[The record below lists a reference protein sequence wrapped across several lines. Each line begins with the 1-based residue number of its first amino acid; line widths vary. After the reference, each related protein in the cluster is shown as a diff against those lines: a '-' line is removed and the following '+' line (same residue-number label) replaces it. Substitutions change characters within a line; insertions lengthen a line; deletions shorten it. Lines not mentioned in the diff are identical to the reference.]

1 MAYTIMIVDD
11 SALMRQVIA
20 KTLHVAGVAIGKLL
34 EAANGREALALLRQ
48 DWVDLVFS
56 DINMP
61 DMNGLELLRQ
71 MAEDDLLKTVPVVV
85 ISTERSE
92 ARAAELKA
100 AGVKEIIHKPF
111 TPETLKAAVDR
122 ILSPWGGGG

>member
-1 MAYTIMIVDD
+1 MAYNIMIVDD

-20 KTLHVAGVAIGKLL
+20 KTLDVAGVPINKLH
-34 EAANGREALALLRQ
+34 EAANGREALDVLRK

-61 DMNGLELLRQ
+61 EMNGIELLHE
-71 MAEDDLLKTVPVVV
+71 MAGDDMLKSIPVVV

-92 ARAAELKA
+92 ARAAELRA
-100 AGVKEIIHKPF
+100 AGVKEIVCKPF
-111 TPETLKAAVDR
+111 TPETIKAVVDR
-122 ILSPWGGGG
+122 LLASQ

>member
-20 KTLHVAGVAIGKLL
+20 KTLNVAGVAIGKLL
-34 EAANGREALALLRQ
+34 EAANGREALDLLRQ

-61 DMNGLELLRQ
+61 EMNGLELLKQ
-71 MAEDDLLKTVPVVV
+71 MAADDMLKSVPVVV

-100 AGVKEIIHKPF
+100 AGVKEIIRKPF
-111 TPETLKAAVDR
+111 TPETIKSVVDR
-122 ILSPWGGGG
+122 LLSGGG